1 MAICPTNRLACM
13 SGQRIVHLLGYTRL
27 TAQSFERVSERMEH
41 DLPVADTA
49 PLSAAQIAREPFS
62 PIPAS
67 TTVMIG
73 FQLWEKPFLLRLPRL
88 FPILVETGTH
98 QLGVQRNYPLKG
110 KTGTDPEVSP

>member
-1 MAICPTNRLACM
+1 MTICPTNRLARM
-13 SGQRIVHLLGYTRL
+13 SGQRIVHLLRYTRL

-49 PLSAAQIAREPFS
+49 PLSAAQIAREPFP

-73 FQLWEKPFLLRLPRL
+73 FQLWEKPFLLRLPHL
-88 FPILVETGTH
+88 IPILVETGTH
-98 QLGVQRNYPLKG
+98 QLGGAEELPA
-110 KTGTDPEVSP
+110 VSLWS